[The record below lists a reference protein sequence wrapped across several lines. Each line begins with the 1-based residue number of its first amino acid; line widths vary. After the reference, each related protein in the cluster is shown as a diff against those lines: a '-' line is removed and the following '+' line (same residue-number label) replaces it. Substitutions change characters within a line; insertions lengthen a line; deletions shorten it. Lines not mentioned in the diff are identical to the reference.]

1 MDFTLLLIIITLF
14 SGLLLLLSKIFAG
27 DIYSSEIY
35 LFFSSFF
42 PILLFVLVF
51 RSFIIEPYRI
61 PSGSMIPTLVVG
73 DFILVKKYEYGIRL
87 PVSNYKIID
96 NNKPV
101 HGDVVVFQ
109 YPQDKRINY
118 IKRVIALPGDYVEYL
133 DKVVYVNG
141 EKYTQFSA
149 PESLISAEDLG
160 DSIVVNES
168 NNLIKYN
175 IMKNN
180 DRGQD
185 FSYTVPDKTYFVLG
199 DNRDN
204 SNDSRYWGP
213 VPEENLIGKAFFV
226 WMYWNTDSSYSI
238 LERIGSSIE

>member
-1 MDFTLLLIIITLF
+1 MDFTLLLIIVTLF
-14 SGLLLLLSKIFAG
+14 SGLLLCLSKIFAG

-96 NNKPV
+96 NSKPV
-101 HGDVVVFQ
+101 HGDVIVFQ

-141 EKYTQFSA
+141 EK
-149 PESLISAEDLG
+149 
-160 DSIVVNES
+160 
-168 NNLIKYN
+168 
-175 IMKNN
+175 
-180 DRGQD
+180 
-185 FSYTVPDKTYFVLG
+185 
-199 DNRDN
+199 
-204 SNDSRYWGP
+204 
-213 VPEENLIGKAFFV
+213 
-226 WMYWNTDSSYSI
+226 
-238 LERIGSSIE
+238 

>member
-1 MDFTLLLIIITLF
+1 MDFTLLLIIVTLF
-14 SGLLLLLSKIFAG
+14 SGLLLCLSKIFAG

-96 NNKPV
+96 NSKPV
-101 HGDVVVFQ
+101 HGDVIVFQ

-118 IKRVIALPGDYVEYL
+118 IKRVIALPGDHVEYL
-133 DKVVYVNG
+133 NKVVYVNG
-141 EKYTQFSA
+141 EKYMQFNASD
-149 PESLISAEDLG
+149 SLISAEDLG
-160 DSIVVNES
+160 DSIIVNEN
-168 NNLIKYN
+168 NNLVKYN

-185 FSYTVPDKTYFVLG
+185 FSYTVPDSTYFVLG

-213 VPEENLIGKAFFV
+213 VPEENLIGKAFFI

-238 LERIGSSIE
+238 LERVGSSIE

>member
-1 MDFTLLLIIITLF
+1 
-14 SGLLLLLSKIFAG
+14 
-27 DIYSSEIY
+27 
-35 LFFSSFF
+35 
-42 PILLFVLVF
+42 
-51 RSFIIEPYRI
+51 
-61 PSGSMIPTLVVG
+61 MIPTLVVG

-96 NNKPV
+96 NSKPV
-101 HGDVVVFQ
+101 RGDVIVFQ

-118 IKRVIALPGDYVEYL
+118 IKRVIALPGDYIEYL
-133 DKVVYVNG
+133 NKVVYING
-141 EKYTQFSA
+141 EKYTQFSTS
-149 PESLISAEDLG
+149 ESLVSAEDLG
-160 DSIVVNES
+160 DSVVVNES

-175 IMKNN
+175 VMKNN

-213 VPEENLIGKAFFV
+213 VPEENLIGKAFFI

-238 LERIGSSIE
+238 LERVGSSIE

>member
-1 MDFTLLLIIITLF
+1 MDFTLLLLIITLF
-14 SGLLLLLSKIFAG
+14 SGLLLMFSKIFSG
-27 DIYSSEIY
+27 DIYSSQLY
-35 LFFSSFF
+35 LFLSSFF

-51 RSFIIEPYRI
+51 RSFLIEPYRI

-96 NNKPV
+96 NKTPI
-101 HGDVVVFQ
+101 HGDVIVFQ

-118 IKRVIALPGDYVEYL
+118 IKRVIALPGDHVEYL
-133 DKVVYVNG
+133 NKVIYVNG
-141 EKYTQFSA
+141 EKYIQNNNLNS
-149 PESLISAEDLG
+149 SISTEDLG
-160 DSIVVNES
+160 NNIIMNE
-168 NNLIKYN
+168 NNGKMKYN

-180 DRGQD
+180 NRGQD
-185 FSYTVPDKTYFVLG
+185 FSYTVPNKMYFVLG

-213 VPEENLIGKAFFV
+213 VPEENLIGKAFFI
-226 WMYWNTDSSYSI
+226 WMYWNTESSYSI
-238 LERIGSSIE
+238 LDRVGLSIE

>member
-1 MDFTLLLIIITLF
+1 MDFTLLLLTITLI
-14 SGLLLLLSKIFAG
+14 SGLLLILSKIFAG
-27 DIYSSEIY
+27 DIYSSQLY

-51 RSFIIEPYRI
+51 RSFLIEPYRI

-87 PVSNYKIID
+87 PVTNYKII
-96 NNKPV
+96 NNSKPV
-101 HGDVVVFQ
+101 RGDVIVFQ

-133 DKVVYVNG
+133 NKTIYVNG
-141 EKYTQFSA
+141 EKYIQTDALNS
-149 PESLISAEDLG
+149 SVSIEDLG
-160 DSIVVNES
+160 NNVIMNE
-168 NNLIKYN
+168 NNKKIKYN
-175 IMKNN
+175 IMKNKN
-180 DRGQD
+180 RGQD
-185 FSYTVPDKTYFVLG
+185 FSYTVPKKMYFVLG

-213 VPEENLIGKAFFV
+213 VPEENLIGKAFFI
-226 WMYWNTDSSYSI
+226 WMYWNSDSSYSI
-238 LERIGSSIE
+238 FDRIGLSIE

>member
-96 NNKPV
+96 NSKPV
-101 HGDVVVFQ
+101 HGDVIVFQ

-141 EKYTQFSA
+141 EKYTQFS
-149 PESLISAEDLG
+149 
-160 DSIVVNES
+160 
-168 NNLIKYN
+168 
-175 IMKNN
+175 
-180 DRGQD
+180 
-185 FSYTVPDKTYFVLG
+185 
-199 DNRDN
+199 
-204 SNDSRYWGP
+204 DSRKLG
-213 VPEENLIGKAFFV
+213 ISRRF
-226 WMYWNTDSSYSI
+226 
-238 LERIGSSIE
+238 R

>member
-87 PVSNYKIID
+87 PISNYKIIG
-96 NNKPV
+96 NSKPV
-101 HGDVVVFQ
+101 HGDVIVFQ

-141 EKYTQFSA
+141 EKYKQFSVS
-149 PESLISAEDLG
+149 ESLVSMEDLG
-160 DSIVVNES
+160 DSHIVNES

-213 VPEENLIGKAFFV
+213 VPEENLIGKAFFI

-238 LERIGSSIE
+238 LERVGSSIE